1 MTIYEALDNTH
12 KDAAI
17 KFLKHLQ
24 HLTITDGVSELRSQ
38 MLFPLSVFENYLG
51 INEFS
56 TEQHVANVSEF
67 HTLLPSMN
75 GGAIGDIL
83 FRVAQRHPTYA
94 V

>member
-1 MTIYEALDNTH
+1 MAIYEALDNTH

-17 KFLKHLQ
+17 MFLKHLQ
-24 HLTITDGVSELRSQ
+24 LLTITDGMSELRSH
-38 MLFPLSVFENYLG
+38 MLFSLSVLENYFG

-75 GGAIGDIL
+75 GGAIGEIL
-83 FRVAQRHPTYA
+83 FRVAQRHPTNA